1 MAQKLKRIE
10 TPTEIQ
16 REGSDVTLRLDYAA
30 SEFFPSLEDNSICMA
45 QVMDQLIQN
54 PGITRVVFYQKRD
67 YEYDFEQVTLLTEIA
82 KIQNG
87 LVKKKAAFSPE
98 HLGKSTETRRRYIQ
112 FQNIV
117 YNWMKA
123 DPVGAYVELKRLDR
137 HERIL
142 LNNQAD
148 SDERALTQ
156 KFLTL
161 IAQVLGQLDKT
172 KLILMASPYL
182 AGYDPA
188 DRSVYRRVFSPT
200 IKPDF
205 MFTKL
210 MAAFPQ
216 DGEEIDNYTL
226 PDDAEVTIFKLPDTV
241 QLLYHLTPPEF
252 KLSEDKYMLLD
263 EARRI
268 ISEHRPERSEF
279 VNPGRMRQVFQNV
292 GSDLLEE
299 LSDYNNIRLR
309 SRDID
314 ELTKIL
320 IRHSIGFGLI
330 EVLLSDAKV
339 QDITINSPM
348 GKLPMFIVHQEFDDC
363 TTNIIP
369 AVSEGDS
376 WASKMRLISGRPL
389 DEANPIID
397 TELLLPYANARVAAI
412 APPLNPSGL
421 AFAFRRHRDR
431 PWTLPLMIQNR
442 MMTPL
447 AAGMLSFLVDG
458 SRTML
463 VAGTRSAGKT
473 SLLGAVMTEIMR
485 KYRIITVED
494 TLELPVPALRELGF
508 NVQSLKVAS
517 ALTQGSTEV
526 AADEGIRSTLRLGD
540 SALIVGEV
548 RSTEARALY
557 EAMRVGAL
565 ANVVA
570 GTIHGDSPYG
580 VFDRVVNDLGVP
592 RTSFKATDIVV
603 VANPIRSADGLHRW
617 RRVTQITEVGK
628 QWEQDPLAENG
639 FRDLLKYDAKSDQLK
654 PTSDLLNGE
663 SDILKGIAGN
673 VKEWAGNW
681 DAVWN
686 NVLLRAKIKERLVEV
701 AEKAGRPEIL
711 EAEFT
716 ITANDSFHRISD
728 KIREEL
734 GSLDEKRILFE
745 WEDWL
750 KNTLKKNMQR

>member
-67 YEYDFEQVTLLTEIA
+67 YEYDFEQVSLLTEIA

-87 LVKKKAAFSPE
+87 LVKKRAAFSPE

-156 KFLTL
+156 KFLNL

-508 NVQSLKVAS
+508 NVQSMKVAS

>member
-87 LVKKKAAFSPE
+87 LVKKRAAFSPE

-156 KFLTL
+156 KFLNL

-508 NVQSLKVAS
+508 NVQSMKVAS
-517 ALTQGSTEV
+517 ALTQGSTEA

>member
-87 LVKKKAAFSPE
+87 LVKKRAAFSPE

-156 KFLTL
+156 KFLNL

-508 NVQSLKVAS
+508 NVQSMKVAS

>member
-156 KFLTL
+156 KFLNL